1 MWECLIVLCHSRQL
15 KVQINSL
22 KNSGGD
28 TLNYC
33 LVWPGAGRSKG
44 LFRFSKFGLKL
55 FFSHKRETLS
65 STKAPVWYSFLPFCW
80 LSTKK
85 KQRSLQRR
93 EEEKQNFLGAWSNN
107 EIIWGLTLFRLNFNP
122 FTLFWVPHHG
132 SE

>member
-33 LVWPGAGRSKG
+33 LIWPGAGRSKG

-65 STKAPVWYSFLPFCW
+65 STEAPVWYSFLPFSR

-107 EIIWGLTLFRLNFNP
+107 EIIWGLTLFRLNFSP